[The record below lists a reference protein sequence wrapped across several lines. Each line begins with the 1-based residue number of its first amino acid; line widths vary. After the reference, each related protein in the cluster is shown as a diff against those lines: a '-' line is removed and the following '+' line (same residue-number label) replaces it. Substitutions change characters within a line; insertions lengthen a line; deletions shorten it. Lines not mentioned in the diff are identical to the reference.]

1 MIGPGVYSTPTSAF
15 SQTSLRGG
23 PLYKPY
29 MGKNV
34 KDYLYEMYYP
44 NELDIFTG
52 REMFFEKMLV

>member
-1 MIGPGVYSTPTSAF
+1 MTV
-15 SQTSLRGG
+15 R
-23 PLYKPY
+23 

-52 REMFFEKMLV
+52 REIFFEKMLV